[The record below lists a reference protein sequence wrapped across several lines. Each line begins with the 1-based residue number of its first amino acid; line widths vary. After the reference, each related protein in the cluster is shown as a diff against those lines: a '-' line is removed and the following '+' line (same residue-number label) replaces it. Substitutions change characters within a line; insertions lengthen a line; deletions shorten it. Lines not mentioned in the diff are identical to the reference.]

1 MIIKAN
7 GSLAIGTSYNGHI
20 LRVPHI
26 ALHKLP
32 QKHTTRRLSGGQT
45 LTVSNLSNSD
55 GHFKRNVTQLA
66 KSREQDALIQL
77 LFAYKFSDAASGS
90 LRSE

>member
-1 MIIKAN
+1 M
-7 GSLAIGTSYNGHI
+7 GTRNNGHI
-20 LRVPHI
+20 LRVPHV
-26 ALHKLP
+26 AFHKLP

-45 LTVSNLSNSD
+45 LTVRNLSNSD

-77 LFAYKFSDAASGS
+77 LFAHKFSDSASGS
-90 LRSE
+90 LMSE